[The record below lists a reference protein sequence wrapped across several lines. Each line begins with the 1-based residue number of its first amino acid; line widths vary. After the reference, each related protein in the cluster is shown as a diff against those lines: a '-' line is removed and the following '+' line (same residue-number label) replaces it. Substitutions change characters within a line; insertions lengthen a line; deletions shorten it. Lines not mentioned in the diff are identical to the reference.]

1 MESQASPCWVSNHS
15 HFLEYW
21 SGIKT
26 GELLIPAPTCP
37 FCTHVAFLRP
47 RGIPAQAGI
56 QYTRLSPGAGEAG
69 GPKGTAG

>member
-26 GELLIPAPTCP
+26 GELLIPVPTCP

-56 QYTRLSPGAGEAG
+56 QAHLIQNPAVCFSCGMNN
-69 GPKGTAG
+69 